1 MSSGAGEVGRYGE
14 DVACSYL
21 VEQGYTILERNWRTR
36 QGEID
41 IICQCD
47 KELVFVEVKSRG
59 PGSLGEPGEAVDG
72 RKKARLV
79 RAACA
84 YLSSKGLWETPS
96 RFDLVGLRMHHDH
109 VEVEHEKNVIDASEI
124 MGGSHTSWQPW

>member
-21 VEQGYTILERNWRTR
+21 VEHGYCILERNWRTR

-41 IICQCD
+41 IICSRGG
-47 KELVFVEVKSRG
+47 ELVFVEVKSRG
-59 PGSLGEPGEAVDG
+59 SGSLGEPGEAVDV
-72 RKKARLV
+72 RKKTRLV

-84 YLSSKGLWETPS
+84 YLSAKAMWETPS
-96 RFDLVGLRMHHDH
+96 RFDLVGLRMHPDH

-124 MGGSHTSWQPW
+124 MGGGHTPWQPW